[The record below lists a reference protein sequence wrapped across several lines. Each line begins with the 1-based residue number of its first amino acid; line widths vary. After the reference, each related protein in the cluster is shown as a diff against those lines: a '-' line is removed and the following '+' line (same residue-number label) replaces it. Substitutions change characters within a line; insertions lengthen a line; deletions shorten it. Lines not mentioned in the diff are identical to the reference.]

1 MPLTPVLA
9 ASAGHADLLFGLFVI
24 FIAAKLAAELF
35 ERLRQPA
42 VVGEILAGVVIGPS
56 VLGWVATNEVTAALS
71 EIGVILL
78 LFTVGLEVKPRA
90 IFQVGAMAMLV
101 AVAGVVLPFLAGW
114 GLMAWWGTPTIE
126 NVFIGAAMVAT
137 SVGITARVL
146 AAKGLLQTKVS
157 QIILGA
163 AVIDDILGLM
173 VLSVVAGLAESGGI
187 HYAELAT
194 TAALSIGFT
203 VFMLFVGVP
212 VATRV
217 LPSAGRLRIGN
228 PYFIVALAICLGL
241 SWLATQMN
249 VAPIIGAFLAGM
261 ALSEA
266 GEEAEIHHEVSSVM
280 EFLVPFFLVG
290 IGLQLDLAVF
300 GDPGVM
306 LLTVMITVIAVLT
319 KLLGCGVASLS
330 LGVRKAAQIGMGM
343 VPRGEVGIIVAQIGL
358 GLGVLSASIY
368 GVIVFMAVATTLIA
382 PPFLSLLFRGE
393 AVDEC
398 EPGSEVVDRDEV
410 IAGID

>member
-1 MPLTPVLA
+1 MPPPTVFA
-9 ASAGHADLLFGLFVI
+9 AATGHGDLLFGLVAIFVV
-24 FIAAKLAAELF
+24 AKVAAELF

-42 VVGEILAGVVIGPS
+42 VVGEILAGVLIGPS
-56 VLGWVATNEVTAALS
+56 VLALVGPNDVTAALS

-78 LFTVGLEVKPRA
+78 LFAVGLEVKPRA
-90 IFQVGAMAMLV
+90 ILKVGPMALLV

-114 GLMAWWGTPTIE
+114 GFMSWWGTPTVE

-146 AAKGLLQTKVS
+146 GSKGLLQAKVS

-173 VLSVVAGLAESGGI
+173 VLSVVSSMAEGGVRVGEI
-187 HYAELAT
+187 AT

-203 VFMLFVGVP
+203 IFMLVVGAP
-212 VATRV
+212 VATRA
-217 LPSAGRLRIGN
+217 LPAARKLRVGN
-228 PYFIVALAICLGL
+228 PKFVVALALCLTL
-241 SWLATQMN
+241 SWLATKLN

-266 GEEAEIHHEVSSVM
+266 GEEETLHHEVGAVM

-290 IGLQLDLAVF
+290 IGMQLDLTVF
-300 GDPGVM
+300 RDPNVV
-306 LLTVMITVIAVLT
+306 LLAIVITLIAVAT
-319 KLLGCGVASLS
+319 KFVGCGVAAYS
-330 LGVRKAAQIGMGM
+330 LGARRAAQIGMGM

-358 GLGVLSASIY
+358 GLGVLSGAIY
-368 GVIVFMAVATTLIA
+368 GVIVCMAVVTTLVA
-382 PPFLSLLFRGE
+382 PPLLALLFAGE
-393 AVDEC
+393 TCDPADPDC
-398 EPGSEVVDRDEV
+398 EVVDADEPL
-410 IAGID
+410 ASID

>member
-1 MPLTPVLA
+1 MALPTVLA
-9 ASAGHADLLFGLFVI
+9 DATGHGALLFGLFAI
-24 FIAAKLAAELF
+24 FVVAKLAAELF

-42 VVGEILAGVVIGPS
+42 VVGEILAGILIGPS
-56 VLGWVATNEVTAALS
+56 VLALVSPNDVTNALS

-78 LFTVGLEVKPRA
+78 LFSVGLEVKPSA
-90 IFQVGAMAMLV
+90 IFKVGPIALLV

-114 GLMAWWGTPTIE
+114 GLMAWWGTPTVE

-157 QIILGA
+157 QIILAA

-173 VLSVVAGLAESGGI
+173 VLSIVSSLAGGGVRVGEI
-187 HYAELAT
+187 AT
-194 TAALSIGFT
+194 TAGLSIGFT
-203 VFMLFVGVP
+203 IFMLLVGAP
-212 VATRV
+212 IATRA
-217 LPSAGRLRIGN
+217 LPAARRLHIGN
-228 PYFIVALAICLGL
+228 PKFIVALATCLGL
-241 SWLATQMN
+241 SWLATRLN

-266 GEEAEIHHEVSSVM
+266 GEDEDLHHEVGAVM

-290 IGLQLDLAVF
+290 IGMQLDLAVF
-300 GDPGVM
+300 RDPDVV
-306 LLTVMITVIAVLT
+306 LLAVVVTIIAVLT
-319 KLLGCGVASLS
+319 KFVGCGLAAFS
-330 LGVRKAAQIGMGM
+330 LGARRASQVGMGM

-358 GLGVLSASIY
+358 SLGVLSGAIY

-382 PPFLSLLFRGE
+382 PPLLALLFAGE
-393 AVDEC
+393 KCDSAD
-398 EPGSEVVDRDEV
+398 PGCEVVE
-410 IAGID
+410 AKEPLAAID